1 MGLEEFEE
9 LFRPQV
15 ETSGTRA
22 ELKDGLED
30 FKLVIDLNNDVISE
44 PDEPMLTPFILG

>member
-15 ETSGTRA
+15 EMSGTRA

-30 FKLVIDLNNDVISE
+30 FKLVIHLLFE
-44 PDEPMLTPFILG
+44 F